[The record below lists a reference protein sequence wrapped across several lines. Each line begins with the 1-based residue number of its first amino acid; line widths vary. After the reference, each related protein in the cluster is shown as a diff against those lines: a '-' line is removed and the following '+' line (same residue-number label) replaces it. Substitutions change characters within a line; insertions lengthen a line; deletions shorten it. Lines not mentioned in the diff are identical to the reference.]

1 MTTLNIRCCCEP
13 GRVLGTIELATAPI
27 EEGKINTKHGVLEIR
42 EYYEKRG
49 DQWHT
54 ERAVVGHKHDD
65 SSRTRRHEEVS
76 VQQLQGQETT
86 MRKLAS
92 IQTVNAVEPIPNA
105 DAIEKIRVL
114 GWWVVSKKGEHKP
127 GDKLVYCEI
136 DSLLPE
142 RAEFE
147 FLRPCSFKPSQTH
160 ADGGVTIPAGF
171 RIKTVKLRGQVSQG
185 ICFPLSILPP
195 DAPDEEGADV
205 TDLLGVRKWEPPVP
219 VGMGGKVKGGFPGFL
234 PKTDETRVQVLEASL
249 RRHKGKTFYVTE
261 KLDGTSFTAFL
272 RQGEFG
278 ICSRNLWMDEADE
291 SNVLARVA
299 KGLKLEEKLRAAREK
314 LGHDVAIQAEVI
326 GPGIQKNKYAMK
338 EVTLRVF
345 SVLNVDTY
353 RLVDHPVKLALLAQM
368 GLEPVPQLGTIVL
381 NHTVDELVAFS
392 EGTSVLNPQ
401 VQREGVVLRPLVEEY
416 DEDIGGRLSFKAI
429 NPKFLL
435 KYDE

>member
-1 MTTLNIRCCCEP
+1 MRTL
-13 GRVLGTIELATAPI
+13 T
-27 EEGKINTKHGVLEIR
+27 
-42 EYYEKRG
+42 
-49 DQWHT
+49 
-54 ERAVVGHKHDD
+54 
-65 SSRTRRHEEVS
+65 
-76 VQQLQGQETT
+76 
-86 MRKLAS
+86 S

-114 GWWVVSKKGEHKP
+114 GWWVVSRKGEYAP
-127 GDKLVYCEI
+127 GDTLVYCEI

-142 RAEFE
+142 RPEFE
-147 FLRPCSFKPSQTH
+147 FLRSSSFEPAH
-160 ADGGVTIPAGF
+160 DDRPAGF
-171 RIKTVKLRGQVSQG
+171 RIKTVKLRGQISQG

-195 DAPDEEGADV
+195 SAPIEEGSDV
-205 TDLLGVRKWEPPVP
+205 TDILGVKKWEPPVP

-234 PKTDETRVQVLEASL
+234 PKTEETRVQVLEAAL
-249 RRHKGKTFYVTE
+249 QRHCGKAFYVTE

-278 ICSRNLWMDEADE
+278 ICSRNLWMDEADQ

-299 KGLKLEEKLRAAREK
+299 SGRKLEEKLRAAREK

-326 GPGIQKNKYAMK
+326 GPGIQKNKYALK

-345 SVLNVDTY
+345 NVLNVDAD
-353 RLVDHPVKLALLAQM
+353 RLVDHATKLAVLDEI
-368 GLEPVPQLGTIVL
+368 GLEAVPQLGTLVL
-381 NHTVDELVAFS
+381 NHTVDELVAFA

-401 VQREGVVLRPLVEEY
+401 VQREGVVLRPPVEEY